1 MKKTLFATLALATL
15 ALVAC
20 SSKVSNIEDDGKV
33 ITKTLKCTDFNAI
46 DIKGSGDVEYRQGD
60 KYKVELVATKLAMK
74 GVKVDVKG
82 NTLVITRE
90 NGGFKT
96 EAGLEMRMARGKYTV
111 RVTSPKLNG
120 VNIMGSGDFEAKT
133 AIDTKYL
140 NASVNGSGD
149 LHFGKVTA
157 DNVNIT
163 INGSGDAE
171 IKAKCKSTSQFT
183 VNGSGDIDADVTNC
197 NMVTANVNGSG
208 DIDLDLK
215 DCGNINAAVSGS
227 GDIKLQGNA
236 KSISTH
242 GKSVNTTGLKI
253 NKQ

>member
-149 LHFGKVTA
+149 
-157 DNVNIT
+157 
-163 INGSGDAE
+163 
-171 IKAKCKSTSQFT
+171 
-183 VNGSGDIDADVTNC
+183 IDADVTNC

-242 GKSVNTTGLKI
+242 GKGVNTTGLKI

>member
-149 LHFGKVTA
+149 
-157 DNVNIT
+157 
-163 INGSGDAE
+163 
-171 IKAKCKSTSQFT
+171 
-183 VNGSGDIDADVTNC
+183 IDADVTNC

>member
-149 LHFGKVTA
+149 
-157 DNVNIT
+157 
-163 INGSGDAE
+163 
-171 IKAKCKSTSQFT
+171 
-183 VNGSGDIDADVTNC
+183 IDADVTNC

-215 DCGNINAAVSGS
+215 DCGNINSAVSGS

-242 GKSVNTTGLKI
+242 GKGVNTTGLKI